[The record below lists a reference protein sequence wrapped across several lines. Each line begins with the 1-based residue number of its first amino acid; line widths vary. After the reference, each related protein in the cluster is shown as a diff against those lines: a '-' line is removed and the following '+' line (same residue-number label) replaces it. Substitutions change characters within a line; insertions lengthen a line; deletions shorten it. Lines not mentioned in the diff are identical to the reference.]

1 MPPTKPTRMVDRTA
15 AVSMLNMRLI
25 LQEEL
30 ACVRHQNGSRKLSR
44 AAHSQSQSVAPIIA
58 RVRAAP
64 PCHPRRAPEESS
76 AQSLRQRSAAP

>member
-1 MPPTKPTRMVDRTA
+1 MPPTKPTRMVDRTAAA

-44 AAHSQSQSVAPIIA
+44 AAHS
-58 RVRAAP
+58 
-64 PCHPRRAPEESS
+64 
-76 AQSLRQRSAAP
+76 